1 MDRDSR
7 IYVAGHTGLVGS
19 ALDACLR
26 ADGHRRILTR
36 RHADLDLTRQ
46 REVESFFETERPEYV
61 FLAAARVGGI
71 GANAARPA
79 EFIHSNLAIQA
90 NVLHAAHRCGAR
102 RVLFFGSSCAYPR
115 DAAQPMRED
124 DLMTGPLEPTSEPYA
139 MAKLAGISMCA
150 AYNRQYGTRFI
161 PVIPAT
167 VYGPGDNFHPETSHV
182 LPALL
187 RRFREAMRRIS
198 GDGDDTVTVWG
209 TGAARREFLYVDDLA
224 RACLLLMRLEEERLQ
239 ELLRLPVPVINIGTN
254 GEIAIAELA
263 RLIGRIVGH
272 RGRLMFDASRPDGA
286 PRKRLDTAR
295 LDRLGWRP
303 TVSLEEGI
311 RKTNE
316 WYESVAP

>member
-7 IYVAGHTGLVGS
+7 IYIAGHTGLVGS
-19 ALDACLR
+19 ALDARLR
-26 ADGHRRILTR
+26 ADGHTRILTR

-46 REVESFFETERPEYV
+46 SEVESFFEAERPEYV

-79 EFIHSNLAIQA
+79 EFIHANLAIQA
-90 NVLHAAHRCGAR
+90 NALHAAYRFGVR
-102 RVLFFGSSCAYPR
+102 RLLFFGSSCAYPR
-115 DAAQPMRED
+115 DAAQPLRED
-124 DLMTGPLEPTSEPYA
+124 DLLTGPLEPTSEPYA

-167 VYGPGDNFHPETSHV
+167 VYGPGDNFDPETSHV

-187 RRFREAMRRIS
+187 GRFREAMRRTS
-198 GDGDDTVTVWG
+198 RDGHDAVTVWG
-209 TGAARREFLYVDDLA
+209 TGAARREFLFVDDLT
-224 RACLLLMRLEEERLQ
+224 RACLFLMRLEEERLQ
-239 ELLRLPVPVINIGTN
+239 VLLRMPVPVINIGTG
-254 GEIAIAELA
+254 GEIAIGELA

-272 RGRLMFDASRPDGA
+272 EGRLAFDASRPDGA

-295 LDRLGWRP
+295 LDRMGWRP
-303 TVSLEEGI
+303 SVSLEEGI
-311 RKTNE
+311 RKTYE
-316 WYESVAP
+316 WYETVAR